1 MYISTCWIY
10 DKVELSLRADGRTV
24 YLGLGNAS
32 QDVYMNVTLD
42 REQIR
47 QLSESLAEAL
57 NKTKKEEPDDL
68 CKRVLERSAA

>member
-10 DKVELSLRADGRTV
+10 DKVELSVRADGRTV

-32 QDVYMNVTLD
+32 QDIYMNLTLD
-42 REQIR
+42 RTQIK
-47 QLSESLAEAL
+47 QLSEGLTEAL
-57 NKTKKEEPDDL
+57 NKAAKEEPDDL

>member
-10 DKVELSLRADGRTV
+10 DKVELSVRADGRTV

-32 QDVYMNVTLD
+32 QDIYMNITLD
-42 REQIR
+42 RTQIK
-47 QLSESLAEAL
+47 QLSDGLTEAL
-57 NKTKKEEPDDL
+57 NKAAKEEPDDL

>member
-10 DKVELSLRADGRTV
+10 DKAELSVRADGRTV

-32 QDVYMNVTLD
+32 QDIYMNITLD
-42 REQIR
+42 RTQIK
-47 QLSESLAEAL
+47 QLSDGLTEAL
-57 NKTKKEEPDDL
+57 NKAAKEEPDDL

>member
-10 DKVELSLRADGRTV
+10 DKVELSVRADGRTV

-32 QDVYMNVTLD
+32 QDIYMNITLD
-42 REQIR
+42 RSQIK
-47 QLSESLAEAL
+47 QLGEGLTEAL
-57 NKTKKEEPDDL
+57 NKAAKEEPDDL

>member
-10 DKVELSLRADGRTV
+10 DKVELSVRADGRTV

-32 QDVYMNVTLD
+32 QDIFMNLTLD
-42 REQIR
+42 RSQIK
-47 QLSESLAEAL
+47 QLSDGLTEAL
-57 NKTKKEEPDDL
+57 NKAAKEEPDDL

>member
-10 DKVELSLRADGRTV
+10 DKVELSVRTDGRTV
-24 YLGLGNAS
+24 YLGLGNAL
-32 QDVYMNVTLD
+32 QDVHMNLTLD

-47 QLSESLAEAL
+47 QLSESLTEAL
-57 NKTKKEEPDDL
+57 NKADKEEPDDL

>member
-10 DKVELSLRADGRTV
+10 DKVELSVRADGTTV

-32 QDVYMNVTLD
+32 QDIYMNITLD
-42 REQIR
+42 LTEIK
-47 QLSESLAEAL
+47 QLSDGLTEAL
-57 NKTKKEEPDDL
+57 NKAAKEEPDDL

>member
-10 DKVELSLRADGRTV
+10 DKVELSVRADGRTV

-32 QDVYMNVTLD
+32 QDIYMNLTLD
-42 REQIR
+42 RSQIK
-47 QLSESLAEAL
+47 QLSDGLTEAL
-57 NKTKKEEPDDL
+57 NKAAKEEPDDL

>member
-10 DKVELSLRADGRTV
+10 DKVELSVRADGRTV

-32 QDVYMNVTLD
+32 QDIYMNITLD
-42 REQIR
+42 RTQIK
-47 QLSESLAEAL
+47 QLSDGLTEAL
-57 NKTKKEEPDDL
+57 NKAEKEEPDDL